1 MKKSILIISAVFTTI
16 SLMAFGYL
24 NTETQNNQ
32 ETVANKTELKTVKK
46 RAAVTFYYDIDSR
59 FMSTV
64 TKEKLHNATSI
75 LDFLPK
81 SQTDP
86 VESYQS
92 IEVIIL
98 DDYHQTD
105 LRATGKDEMLTAAQ
119 LELLKTVDYSA
130 NILIRADFLEKN
142 KVTGELGHN
151 YFTPHITIVPEKE
164 ANYIFGKDA
173 LINYLKINSTEEIA
187 LVQPGN
193 LKGGKLYFTV
203 TKDGNI
209 ANVELAATSGYP
221 TIDDT
226 MLRLMT
232 SNPGMW
238 LAAENANGEKV
249 EQKLVFS
256 FGTIG
261 C

>member
-1 MKKSILIISAVFTTI
+1 MKKSILIVSAVFTTI
-16 SLMAFGYL
+16 SLMAFGFL
-24 NTETQNNQ
+24 KTETPNKQ
-32 ETVANKTELKTVKK
+32 ETAANKTETNPVKT
-46 RAAVTFYYDIDSR
+46 RAVTFFYDVDSR

-64 TKEKLHNATSI
+64 TKEKLHNATSL

-81 SQTDP
+81 AQTNQ
-86 VESYQS
+86 VEIYQS
-92 IEVIIL
+92 VQVIIL
-98 DDYHQTD
+98 DDYHPTD

-119 LELLKTVDYSA
+119 LELLQTVDYSA
-130 NILIRADFLEKN
+130 NILIRADFQEKN
-142 KVTGELGHN
+142 KVTGVLSHN

-164 ANYIFGKDA
+164 ASYIFGKAA
-173 LINYLKINSTEEIA
+173 LINYLKVNSKEKIA
-187 LVQPGN
+187 HVEPGN

-221 TIDDT
+221 TVDEA
-226 MLRLMT
+226 MLKLMT
-232 SNPGMW
+232 TTPGMW
-238 LAAENANGEKV
+238 IPAENANGEKV
-249 EQKLVFS
+249 AQKLVFS